1 MTQTYV
7 PRFEDRENHS
17 APPGPT
23 GSMGRSPFSLTGQG
37 PVGMC
42 KIESDPPAL
51 TSVPTYASV
60 TPTGEPWMEMA
71 IFTEAEF
78 VAMAKATANYAA
90 PTLDTIDLGKLV
102 REMGIS
108 GRATIKT
115 MPNGK
120 KYVVLS
126 GYPGL
131 RQTLT
136 GTRYGIKHA
145 KVVQMGI
152 GPAGIAKSAMKGGGI
167 TIVLTVGADI
177 LQAVVN
183 DEYLMTSKLGFTIVT
198 DVGKAGIGAAIGYAA
213 SMLAAGAAS
222 VAAAPVAVGI
232 IVGVGVSLL
241 LDSVYPTEEI
251 VAKMEEQRKKASR
264 AIEDAGR
271 TWNWINTTPEGAM
284 WFMRRFSGY

>member
-1 MTQTYV
+1 M
-7 PRFEDRENHS
+7 N
-17 APPGPT
+17 
-23 GSMGRSPFSLTGQG
+23 GQG
-37 PVGMC
+37 PAGVC
-42 KIESDPPAL
+42 KIDPDPPVL
-51 TSVPTYASV
+51 KSVQTYASV
-60 TPTGEPWMEMA
+60 TPTGESWMEMA

-78 VAMAKATANYAA
+78 VTMAKATANYAST
-90 PTLDTIDLGKLV
+90 TLDTISLGKLL

-108 GRATIKT
+108 GRATIKS
-115 MPNGK
+115 MPGGK

-136 GTRYGIKHA
+136 GTRYGIKNA
-145 KVVQMGI
+145 KVVKLGI
-152 GPAGIAKSAMKGGGI
+152 GPAGIAKSAIKGGGI

-183 DEYLMTSKLGFTIVT
+183 DEDLMTSKLGFTIVT

-213 SMLAAGAAS
+213 SMLVAGTVS
-222 VAAAPVAVGI
+222 VAAAPVAAGI

-241 LDSVYPTEEI
+241 LDSVIPTEEI

-271 TWNWINTTPEGAM
+271 TWNWVNTTPEGAM